1 MVGLL
6 RWSYHSDQL
15 LTPKGYDM
23 YGGLPHNYSAKGET
37 TEPEKIRETGMRSK
51 LTVIFSTDNAADDY
65 YAIRNGFHAQIAAI
79 TGGLTYALKT
89 GVWLDDYGLALDE
102 TVAEYN
108 VSFEPGLATQN
119 HILDIFSEFA
129 AACGVTWMHVE
140 GSVFEAL
147 HVNVR

>member
-1 MVGLL
+1 
-6 RWSYHSDQL
+6 
-15 LTPKGYDM
+15 M

-37 TEPEKIRETGMRSK
+37 TAEFEAKRREIAAKPPVEPEKIRETGIRRK
-51 LTVIFSTDNAADDY
+51 LTVILSTDNAADDY

-140 GSVFEAL
+140 GDVFEAL
-147 HVNVR
+147 HVKVR